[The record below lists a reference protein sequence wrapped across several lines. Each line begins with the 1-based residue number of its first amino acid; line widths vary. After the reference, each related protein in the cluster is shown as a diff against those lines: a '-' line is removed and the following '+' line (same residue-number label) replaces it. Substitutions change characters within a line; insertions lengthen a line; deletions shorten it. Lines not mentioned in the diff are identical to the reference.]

1 MMMMCCHGSSSSS
14 SSTLT
19 STSTSISTLALTLPF
34 ILLLTACSALPTVSA
49 FQVSRS
55 NIPRPFTGVVVTR
68 TRTHI
73 PAPTRI
79 PTPTSVLALAATDT
93 DTSDNNGTGD
103 SISSMNTRTRAVS
116 ASASVS
122 VVGRKNELDLD
133 LPWGDRQEWALMDN
147 IGKYLVTI
155 PTFEGEVGGSG
166 GSGSG
171 DGGNEYAM
179 WRSLTRDVIELTGYD
194 AEILRQKYVESKMK
208 NDKDTDTDSDI
219 DDDTDDDTDSEIGA
233 AKATATAP
241 GLLPL
246 LDQFE
251 FQSNGGVSGQIQGL
265 KGIADGT
272 TVQTSPL
279 VHVQLTVPRGYVLT
293 EDGSSAYELGV
304 PVSEDEDFYS
314 LDNIAKMNM
323 NMNMN
328 MGKNIQDMDAGDMA
342 GVVKAGV
349 EGTGKLAGNMASAA
363 ITSAGDE
370 ETTRMLVNLGAT
382 TGILL
387 GGAMAV
393 NLLSHHLTVN
403 MFWV

>member
-1 MMMMCCHGSSSSS
+1 M
-14 SSTLT
+14 
-19 STSTSISTLALTLPF
+19 
-34 ILLLTACSALPTVSA
+34 LLLTATACSALPTVSA

-55 NIPRPFTGVVVTR
+55 NIPRPFTFTCVVIA
-68 TRTHI
+68 RTHTHV

-79 PTPTSVLALAATDT
+79 PTSVLALPATDT
-93 DTSDNNGTGD
+93 DTSDNNGTGDGD

-116 ASASVS
+116 ASGPFSVS
-122 VVGRKNELDLD
+122 VKGRKNELDLD

-155 PTFEGEVGGSG
+155 PKFEGEVGGSG

-208 NDKDTDTDSDI
+208 NDKDAGTDTDSDI

-304 PVSEDEDFYS
+304 PVSEDFYS
-314 LDNIAKMNM
+314 LDIAKMNT
-323 NMNMN
+323 N
-328 MGKNIQDMDAGDMA
+328 MGKNIQDMDAGDMNMA

-349 EGTGKLAGNMASAA
+349 EGTGKLPGNMASAA

>member
-1 MMMMCCHGSSSSS
+1 
-14 SSTLT
+14 
-19 STSTSISTLALTLPF
+19 
-34 ILLLTACSALPTVSA
+34 
-49 FQVSRS
+49 
-55 NIPRPFTGVVVTR
+55 
-68 TRTHI
+68 
-73 PAPTRI
+73 
-79 PTPTSVLALAATDT
+79 
-93 DTSDNNGTGD
+93 
-103 SISSMNTRTRAVS
+103 
-116 ASASVS
+116 
-122 VVGRKNELDLD
+122 
-133 LPWGDRQEWALMDN
+133 
-147 IGKYLVTI
+147 
-155 PTFEGEVGGSG
+155 
-166 GSGSG
+166 
-171 DGGNEYAM
+171 
-179 WRSLTRDVIELTGYD
+179 
-194 AEILRQKYVESKMK
+194 MK
-208 NDKDTDTDSDI
+208 NDKDTDTDSD
-219 DDDTDDDTDSEIGA
+219 TDDDTYSEIGA
-233 AKATATAP
+233 ATATAP

-323 NMNMN
+323 NM
-328 MGKNIQDMDAGDMA
+328 GKNIQDMDAGDMA

-349 EGTGKLAGNMASAA
+349 EGTGKLAGNIASAA

>member
-1 MMMMCCHGSSSSS
+1 MMMMMCYHGSSSSS
-14 SSTLT
+14 STSTL
-19 STSTSISTLALTLPF
+19 SLPF
-34 ILLLTACSALPTVSA
+34 ILLLTATACFALPTVSA

-55 NIPRPFTGVVVTR
+55 NIPLPFTGFVVTR

-79 PTPTSVLALAATDT
+79 PAPTSVLALAATNT
-93 DTSDNNGTGD
+93 DTSDNNGTGDGDGD
-103 SISSMNTRTRAVS
+103 SISSMNTRTRA
-116 ASASVS
+116 ASVS
-122 VVGRKNELDLD
+122 VSASVPSSVKGRKNELDLD

-155 PTFEGEVGGSG
+155 PKFNAEEG

-171 DGGNEYAM
+171 DSGNEYAM

-208 NDKDTDTDSDI
+208 NDKDTDSDTDS
-219 DDDTDDDTDSEIGA
+219 DTDDDTDSEIGA

-304 PVSEDEDFYS
+304 PVSEDFYS
-314 LDNIAKMNM
+314 LDIAKMNM
-323 NMNMN
+323 NTN
-328 MGKNIQDMDAGDMA
+328 MGKHMQDMDAGDMA

-403 MFWV
+403 VFWV